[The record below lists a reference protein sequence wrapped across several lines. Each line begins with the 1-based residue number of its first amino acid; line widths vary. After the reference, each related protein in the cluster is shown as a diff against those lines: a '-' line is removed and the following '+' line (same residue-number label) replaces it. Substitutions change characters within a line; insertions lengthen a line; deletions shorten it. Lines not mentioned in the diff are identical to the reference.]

1 MKTVKYNVKFKREY
15 RRKVTLFSMSRLF
28 TETIS
33 ETNSIHLDTFLCRHY
48 GLQVSLSRHVINL
61 SQLEA

>member
-1 MKTVKYNVKFKREY
+1 MKTVKYNVKFKSEY

>member
-1 MKTVKYNVKFKREY
+1 MKTVKYNVKFKSEY

-33 ETNSIHLDTFLCRHY
+33 EANSIHLDTFLCRHY

>member
-15 RRKVTLFSMSRLF
+15 RRKVTLFSMSRLV

-33 ETNSIHLDTFLCRHY
+33 ETNTIHLDIFLCRHY